1 MTAPQ
6 NPWIALANG
15 DLDARDALIREHIS
29 LVHHVAQQL
38 ARSLSTEMDLDEL
51 VSAGTLG
58 LIQSIESFDHTRGL
72 AFSTLAVPRI
82 RGAILDELRR
92 LDNVPRSIRRRA
104 RDIAGARDTLSAKL
118 GRQPSDGE
126 IAEQLGIDKLTL
138 WRWEA
143 DLEAGVRVP
152 LERTTKDDHDAPYTV
167 GESSLHDDAPTVEDT
182 LTAEAEQDALRSALG
197 QLKEQERTVLA
208 LYYYEELKMHQIASV
223 LGLTESRVSQIR
235 SRAIARL
242 RTVMAPMRDGNPL
255 AAAMQ
260 EGRSA
265 PAPTTESPTESPT
278 APRKLPP
285 TPRKTATVTPTKGYR
300 RVAQ

>member
-1 MTAPQ
+1 MNTSAALWTAV
-6 NPWIALANG
+6 AAG
-15 DLDARDALIREHIS
+15 DLDARDQLIRENLS

-38 ARSLSTEMDLDEL
+38 ARSLSTEMDIDEL

-58 LIQSIESFDHTRGL
+58 LIQAIESFDASRGL

-104 RDIAGARDTLSAKL
+104 RDINAARDALGSRL
-118 GRQPSDGE
+118 GRAPSD
-126 IAEQLGIDKLTL
+126 AELADELGIDKLTL

-143 DLEAGVRVP
+143 DLESGVRVP
-152 LERTTKDDHDAPYTV
+152 LERTAKDDTDTGHSDW
-167 GESSLHDDAPTVEDT
+167 ESSLHDDAPTIEDT
-182 LTAEAEQDALRSALG
+182 LTAEAEQDKLRDALG

-235 SRAIARL
+235 SRAISRL
-242 RTVMAPMRDGNPL
+242 RTVMTPVRAEPPK
-255 AAAMQ
+255 AAA
-260 EGRSA
+260 GKDAKAVPTPVASA
-265 PAPTTESPTESPT
+265 AVPRARRGATPAPTLRQ
-278 APRKLPP
+278 AAK
-285 TPRKTATVTPTKGYR
+285 
-300 RVAQ
+300 

>member
-1 MTAPQ
+1 MNTPSALWTA
-6 NPWIALANG
+6 AAAG
-15 DLDARDALIREHIS
+15 DLDARDTLIRENLS
-29 LVHHVAQQL
+29 LVHHVAQGL
-38 ARSLSTEMDLDEL
+38 ARTLSTEMDIDEL

-58 LIQSIESFDHTRGL
+58 LIQAIESFDPSRGL

-104 RDIAGARDTLSAKL
+104 RDIAGARDALGSKL
-118 GRQPSDGE
+118 GRAPTDTE
-126 IAEQLGIDKLTL
+126 LAEQLGIDKLTL

-143 DLEAGVRVP
+143 DLEAGIRVP
-152 LERTTKDDHDAPYTV
+152 LERSTKDD
-167 GESSLHDDAPTVEDT
+167 GESTYTEWEGAYHDDAPTIEDT
-182 LTAEAEQDALRSALG
+182 LTAEAEQEKLREALG

-242 RTVMAPMRDGNPL
+242 RGVMTPVRSGAP
-255 AAAMQ
+255 AAA
-260 EGRSA
+260 EPDSVPSA
-265 PAPTTESPTESPT
+265 KPITSAHSAARRTGTPAN
-278 APRKLPP
+278 
-285 TPRKTATVTPTKGYR
+285 GYR
-300 RVAQ
+300 QVAP

>member
-1 MTAPQ
+1 MNTAASL
-6 NPWIALANG
+6 WTAVAAG
-15 DLDARDALIREHIS
+15 DLDARDALIKENLS

-38 ARSLSTEMDLDEL
+38 ARTLSTEMDIDEL

-58 LIQSIESFDHTRGL
+58 LIQAIESFDASRGL

-104 RDIAGARDTLSAKL
+104 RDIAGARDAL
-118 GRQPSDGE
+118 GSKFGRAPSDTE
-126 IAEQLGIDKLTL
+126 IAEHLGIDKLTL

-143 DLEAGVRVP
+143 DLETGVRVP
-152 LERTTKDDHDAPYTV
+152 LERSTKEDGDSSYTEWETAV
-167 GESSLHDDAPTVEDT
+167 HDDTPSIEDT
-182 LTAEAEQDALRSALG
+182 LTAEAEQDKLRDALG

-242 RTVMAPMRDGNPL
+242 RTVMTPVR
-255 AAAMQ
+255 
-260 EGRSA
+260 EGASA
-265 PAPTTESPTESPT
+265 PAPTTAAKAESKARPG
-278 APRKLPP
+278 ARRAA
-285 TPRKTATVTPTKGYR
+285 TPANGYR
-300 RVAQ
+300 QAAP